1 MVLFVGLKLF
11 KILLLLVI
19 VVVDICY
26 WLHPVVNP
34 GIRQGVTV
42 MKSKKLNW
50 SVKVF
55 LSCACVQIYEFQ
67 HLWDTK

>member
-1 MVLFVGLKLF
+1 MVLFVGFKLF

-26 WLHPVVNP
+26 WLHPVVSP

-42 MKSKKLNW
+42 MKSKKIKLECKGIL
-50 SVKVF
+50 V
-55 LSCACVQIYEFQ
+55 LCLCPDI
-67 HLWDTK
+67 